1 MKKFVAILAAVAA
14 TNVALAE
21 NIENGELLATEG
33 VGNTVMGTNLTT
45 DGDSNV
51 NLGIH
56 NMVAGKVSAAIGHNA
71 IVEGNMSIAAGHHAQ
86 AGGSMA
92 TAIGSEATAMES
104 ATAVGKGTI
113 AEGKASTAVGA
124 HAYAKDGSTVAVG
137 HHANALGGQSV
148 ALGAA
153 TVAKGDQSTALGNG
167 AQANER
173 FTTAVGKNAVAEN
186 QHDVALGAFSK
197 TTKAVGTATAKV
209 NDVTYGT
216 FAGHRPVAEASFGS
230 KGNERT
236 ITNVAAGRI
245 EAASTDAV
253 NGSQVF
259 AVANKVGDNA
269 KAIEAVKEDV
279 AVNANQISTNTQAIT
294 NLNQTVEQHNQWNVA
309 QDEAIDEL
317 RGTQGVHTE
326 QINNLQQLVKGVS
339 TDNENLRK
347 EVHDMRRESR
357 AGVAGA
363 MAIAGIP
370 QPHAPG
376 QVAIGAGAGY
386 FRHEGAVAAG
396 LSRISHSGKWVTKG
410 AVSFDT
416 RKHIGAAVGVSYVFG
431 KIAQPVAP
439 APVVIKEVVR
449 EVIVREP
456 QEAPKAVKIRG

>member
-14 TNVALAE
+14 TNVALAD

-45 DGDSNV
+45 EGDSNV
-51 NLGIH
+51 NIGIH
-56 NMVAGKVSAAIGHNA
+56 NMVGGKVSIGIGHSA
-71 IVEGNMSIAAGHHAQ
+71 IAEGNL
-86 AGGSMA
+86 A
-92 TAIGSEATAMES
+92 TAIGHHAKAGESMSLAVGSDATAMES
-104 ATAVGKGTI
+104 ATAVGKGTL
-113 AEGKASTAVGA
+113 AKGKASTAVGA
-124 HAYAKDGSTVAVG
+124 HATAEEGSSVAMG
-137 HHANALGGQSV
+137 HHANALGGQST
-148 ALGAA
+148 AIGAA

-167 AQANER
+167 AQANGR

-209 NDVTYGT
+209 NGVTYGN
-216 FAGHRPVAEASFGS
+216 FAGHRPVAEVSVGS
-230 KGNERT
+230 EGYERQ

-245 EAASTDAV
+245 EATSTDAV
-253 NGSQVF
+253 NGSQLF
-259 AVANKVGDNA
+259 AVANKVGGNA
-269 KAIEAVKEDV
+269 KAIEAVKDDV
-279 AVNANQISTNTQAIT
+279 AVNANQITTNPQAIT
-294 NLNQTVEQHNQWNVA
+294 NLNQTVEHHNQWNIA
-309 QDEAIDEL
+309 QDGAIDEL

-339 TDNENLRK
+339 ADNENLRK

-386 FRHEGAVAAG
+386 FRREGAVAAG
-396 LSRISHSGKWVTKG
+396 VSRISHSGKWVTKG

-439 APVVIKEVVR
+439 APVVVKEVVR
-449 EVIVREP
+449 EVIIREP
-456 QEAPKAVKIRG
+456 QEAPKAAKIRG